1 MRAPTG
7 LRPAHLGTVG
17 AVKRMSSRIGIVV
30 AMVGVALTAGP
41 STAHGLTV
49 NTPSLAYSPGGYL
62 ECTVKATSTA
72 PIGIVAKI
80 VMRDGTN
87 VTEFGTGFRASPLVT
102 SDGLYHAEET
112 AGSFSQDA
120 SYCKASLTGARRK
133 DVSVTLEAFDKD
145 GKLTERSASRSNG
158 SP

>member
-1 MRAPTG
+1 MRGVPTG
-7 LRPAHLGTVG
+7 LPPAHLRTVG

-30 AMVGVALTAGP
+30 AVGLALTAGR
-41 STAHGLTV
+41 STAHALTV

-87 VTEFGTGFRASPLVT
+87 VTEFGTGFRSSPSVT
-102 SDGLYHAEET
+102 SDGLYYAEET
-112 AGSFSQDA
+112 AGSFSEDA
-120 SYCKASLTGARRK
+120 SYCKASLTGARRS
-133 DVSVTLEAFDKD
+133 DVNVTLEAFDKD